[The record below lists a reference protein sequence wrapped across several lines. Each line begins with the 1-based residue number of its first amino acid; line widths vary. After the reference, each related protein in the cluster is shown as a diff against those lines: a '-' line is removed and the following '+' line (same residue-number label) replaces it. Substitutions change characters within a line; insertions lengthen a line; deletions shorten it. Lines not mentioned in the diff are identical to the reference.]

1 MFQKLLVVSSVV
13 FSVAAIGGTL
23 VFTEDPVSPD
33 VLETR
38 RQAQAWT
45 TQALGSYQRT
55 ENGTVSFHNG
65 ISTRVASAKSP
76 SAEDRQLLVALVSGE
91 TK

>member
-23 VFTEDPVSPD
+23 VFTEDPVSSD
-33 VLETR
+33 VLEAR
-38 RQAQAWT
+38 RQAQAWA

-65 ISTRVASAKSP
+65 VSTRVAGAKPP
-76 SAEDRQLLVALVSGE
+76 SAEDGLVLIALVAGE